1 MSISARRLQRRQ
13 TTTEDGSVAERGPV
27 SFSTLAAARGSLNTP
42 ADANYVMW
50 NSSWPLD
57 RDLED
62 VFATELSDN
71 DILVLPERA
80 QPYVVDTSEGF
91 RAAGVG
97 WIQGRNGLLP
107 IVNRYKN
114 IRTAR
119 TWFAMARARR
129 GILGMGPGAVI
140 EMSQSSWTMEP
151 QIEDAESVQ
160 ESDGWTSVGRYY
172 YDTAGVKKSE
182 LVGCQEKII
191 ESVHSNPYFGNFT
204 MHSHGLGGI
213 AFSGLSTVGSP
224 ISTTFERLNLSG
236 AWYGFQGIPNG
247 EAGGIGVGRG
257 TYLVS
262 RCILGTRDSNGNRF
276 GTSPIMINSSS
287 GGLIEH
293 TDASETNH
301 GMLTIWNSSGTH
313 TLNNVNCRFNS
324 GPGMNL
330 EKCQSGFV
338 LNMNGG
344 SIWSDYYGGG
354 GKSPKPADQGNKGR
368 MHFGIFSEVGSAKV
382 TLRGV
387 DLDTGPTPGALNCQS
402 YGATQQL
409 ASDIKCYDASN
420 NVIPVKA
427 YGLN

>member
-1 MSISARRLQRRQ
+1 MSISARRLQ
-13 TTTEDGSVAERGPV
+13 SVNPSAGFAERGPV
-27 SFSTLAAARGSLNTP
+27 SFSTLSAARAALNTP
-42 ADANYVMW
+42 ADANYVVW
-50 NSSWPLD
+50 NSSWPVD

-151 QIEDAESVQ
+151 QIEDAGSVQ

-191 ESVHSNPYFGNFT
+191 ESAHSNPYFGNFT

-213 AFSGLSTVGSP
+213 AFSGLTTVGTP

-257 TYLVS
+257 TYLIS

-276 GTSPIMINSSS
+276 GSSPIMINSST
-287 GGLIEH
+287 GGRIEY
-293 TDASETNH
+293 TDASESNS
-301 GMLTIWNSSGTH
+301 GMLTIWNSSGKH
-313 TLNNVNCRFNS
+313 TLFQVNTRFNF
-324 GPGMNL
+324 GPGVNL
-330 EKCQSGFV
+330 EKSQAGFEFEW
-338 LNMNGG
+338 LGG
-344 SIWSDYYGGG
+344 SCWSDYYGNG
-354 GKSPKPADQGNKGR
+354 GKTPKPSDQGTRGR
-368 MHFGIFSEVGSAKV
+368 MHLNAFAENGSAKI

-387 DLDTGPTPGALNCQS
+387 DLDTGPTAGALNVQT

-409 ASDIKCYDASN
+409 ASDIKCYDTN
-420 NVIPVKA
+420 NNPIPVKA